1 MIDLDAALANPE
13 AVPAEYVQR
22 LLGAAVRLYAAR
34 AEAGVREPPFGAVEP
49 TATEVAV
56 TASAM
61 LAAARIELFE
71 LGMWQTWT

>member
-13 AVPAEYVQR
+13 AVPAEDVQC

-34 AEAGVREPPFGAVEP
+34 AEAACASRRSGPSSRRHRGRGHV
-49 TATEVAV
+49 
-56 TASAM
+56 SAM

-71 LGMWQTWT
+71 LGMWQTWS